1 MRASITNYERLQRAF
16 KRIENKDDYIR
27 FLKFSKN
34 FYKEDF
40 KNQLLI
46 FYQNPEA
53 TVVKTFVEWKL
64 YGRMVIK
71 NPRKV
76 YIYKNPKKKKDK
88 KFIDGQVDVNGK
100 EKKQRKEAGIE
111 YIDDEKLRRVCT
123 FDISDTMVSRKLKKV
138 LDIKNLYSS
147 DNYDIKKLQEIVED
161 TCNIVKNTI
170 LELENQDLITKTYF
184 PEDYKS
190 LDGLVYEA
198 VTTIYKYSFGFHYK
212 NLGENFAES
221 IAFLILDYFDLDTN
235 FCEFNYLNDF
245 NMLDIRTKLKIGSKA
260 QELVQS
266 FIDFV
271 KEKYDE
277 ALKSA

>member
-1 MRASITNYERLQRAF
+1 MGAGNTNYERLQRAL
-16 KRIENKDDYIR
+16 KIIEKKDDYIR

-53 TVVKTFVEWKL
+53 TLVKTFVEWKL

-71 NPRKV
+71 NPRKI

-138 LDIKNLYSS
+138 LDIKKLVYS
-147 DNYDIKKLQEIVED
+147 DNYDMEKLKEINKEI
-161 TCNIVKNTI
+161 CNITQNTI
-170 LELENQDLITKTYF
+170 IELQDNNFIPKEYF
-184 PEDYKS
+184 PENHKN
-190 LDGLVYEA
+190 LDELVYEI

-221 IAFLILDYFDLDTN
+221 IAFLILDYFNLDTS
-235 FCEFNYLNDF
+235 FCKFNYLNEF
-245 NMLDIRTKLKIGSKA
+245 SMLDIKTKLVIGSKT
-260 QELVQS
+260 QKLVQT

-271 KEKYDE
+271 IEEYNRQ
-277 ALKSA
+277 AMCA

>member
-1 MRASITNYERLQRAF
+1 MGASNTNYERLQRAL
-16 KRIENKDDYIR
+16 KIIEKKDDYIR

-53 TVVKTFVEWKL
+53 TLVKTFVEWKL

-71 NPRKV
+71 NPRKI

-138 LDIKNLYSS
+138 LDIKKLVYS
-147 DNYDIKKLQEIVED
+147 DNYDMEKLKEIVKEI
-161 TCNIVKNTI
+161 CNITQNTI
-170 LELENQDLITKTYF
+170 IELQDNNFIPKEYF
-184 PEDYKS
+184 PEN
-190 LDGLVYEA
+190 
-198 VTTIYKYSFGFHYK
+198 HK
-212 NLGENFAES
+212 NLNS
-221 IAFLILDYFDLDTN
+221 
-235 FCEFNYLNDF
+235 
-245 NMLDIRTKLKIGSKA
+245 
-260 QELVQS
+260 
-266 FIDFV
+266 
-271 KEKYDE
+271 
-277 ALKSA
+277 